1 MKQVKSAG
9 LKVKYS
15 SNKKLKMM
23 NQNLPASCPFNKER
37 VY

>member
-15 SNKKLKMM
+15 SNKKLIM
-23 NQNLPASCPFNKER
+23 NQNLPAVAQLTKNECIK
-37 VY
+37 